1 MKKLKEFINLVLIT
15 IIWLMISLLIIG
27 VVVDTMD
34 WELFKEMDLNIYDD
48 N

>member
-1 MKKLKEFINLVLIT
+1 M

>member
-1 MKKLKEFINLVLIT
+1 
-15 IIWLMISLLIIG
+15 MISLLIIG

-48 N
+48 K

>member
-1 MKKLKEFINLVLIT
+1 MKKLKEFINLVLIM

-34 WELFKEMDLNIYDD
+34 WELFKEMDLNIYDEK
-48 N
+48 

>member
-34 WELFKEMDLNIYDD
+34 WELFKEMDVDIYKR
-48 N
+48 

>member
-1 MKKLKEFINLVLIT
+1 MKKLKEFINLVLIM

-48 N
+48 K